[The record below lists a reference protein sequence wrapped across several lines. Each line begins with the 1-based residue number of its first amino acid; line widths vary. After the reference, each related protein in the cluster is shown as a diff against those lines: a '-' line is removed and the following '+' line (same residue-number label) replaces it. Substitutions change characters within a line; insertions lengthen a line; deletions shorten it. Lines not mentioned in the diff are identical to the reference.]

1 MTQWQLIFSKNTVG
15 AQAAA
20 TLIRFSLKHFKQGWE
35 VQLIESVLISI
46 LLIVIVCSSFWE
58 IAQETA
64 LVVFCSL
71 QYVMTDGR
79 QHTDVQSSYM

>member
-1 MTQWQLIFSKNTVG
+1 MG

-20 TLIRFSLKHFKQGWE
+20 TLIRFSVKHFKQGWE

-58 IAQETA
+58 LSQETA
-64 LVVFCSL
+64 LVVLCSL
-71 QYVMTDGR
+71 QYVVTDGR
-79 QHTDVQSSYM
+79 QHTDVQGSYT